1 MANLDGALSLKRALV
16 SSSAPTPPK
25 KSINGLSL
33 MLSQRLSST
42 AQAPPAESKDADT
55 SPSPPPSSAAAG
67 AAILAPVPSA
77 RADTDEIGESTK
89 VGGHFAQFR
98 SQGFELDASAP
109 FSDDW
114 ERLRA
119 SQGWVPGSQAY
130 KRERARALRNE
141 LRACYFPPAGL
152 KIKEQQTVGSSQS
165 LIKTKEEDIIEEGDW
180 TGENCAGELPA
191 PETKGEADEDGF
203 ATAELMG
210 FQAMCRDV
218 GQQPGIT
225 IDECKTTLRAT
236 LVNIVDLID
245 THRTGQAVQVWT
257 DFESF
262 REYTTRPDKTIPLE
276 QAKDDDLLRCFL
288 KKLRTLGG
296 VLRDRGGPGVS
307 KRVKKTSP
315 QDSGS
320 IQGREKKRPRR
331 ET

>member
-42 AQAPPAESKDADT
+42 AHAPLVESKDADT
-55 SPSPPPSSAAAG
+55 SPSPTPSSAAAG
-67 AAILAPVPSA
+67 AALPAPVPSA
-77 RADTDEIGESTK
+77 RADTDKVGESTK

-98 SQGFELDASAP
+98 SQDFEPDASAP
-109 FSDDW
+109 FSDEW

-119 SQGWVPGSQAY
+119 SQGWVPGSQVY
-130 KRERARALRNE
+130 KRELAQALRNE
-141 LRACYFPPAGL
+141 LRACYFPPAG
-152 KIKEQQTVGSSQS
+152 IKM
-165 LIKTKEEDIIEEGDW
+165 KEEDIIEEEGG
-180 TGENCAGELPA
+180 TGGNCAGELLVL
-191 PETKGEADEDGF
+191 ETEGEADEDE
-203 ATAELMG
+203 AVMAELMG
-210 FQAMCRDV
+210 FQSMCRDV
-218 GQQPGIT
+218 GQQPGNT

-288 KKLRTLGG
+288 KKIRTRGG
-296 VLRDRGGPGVS
+296 RLKDRGGPGVS
-307 KRVKKTSP
+307 KRGKRTSP